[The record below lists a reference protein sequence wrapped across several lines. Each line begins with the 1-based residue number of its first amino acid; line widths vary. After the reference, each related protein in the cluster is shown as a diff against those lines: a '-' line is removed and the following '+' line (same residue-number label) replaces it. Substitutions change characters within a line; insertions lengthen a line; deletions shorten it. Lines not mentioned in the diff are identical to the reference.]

1 MGNDPIRGKTF
12 RWTFNDGQMKG
23 RTFDH
28 TFGPDGTVKFGCTDG
43 TMNGEGKYEY
53 SQVNPDVYAVSYH
66 VDKGYTLTTVMDT
79 KSHQIV
85 SFSSNDK
92 ELQVQH
98 GTYEP
103 VR

>member
-12 RWTFNDGQMKG
+12 RWTFTDGQMAG
-23 RTFDH
+23 RSFDH
-28 TFGPDGTVKFGCTDG
+28 TFQPDGVVKFGCTDG
-43 TMNGEGKYEY
+43 TMKGQGHYE
-53 SQVNPDVYAVSYH
+53 SSRVSDDVYAVAYH
-66 VDKGYTLTTVMDT
+66 VDQGYTLTTILDT
-79 KSHQIV
+79 RSHQIV

-103 VR
+103 A